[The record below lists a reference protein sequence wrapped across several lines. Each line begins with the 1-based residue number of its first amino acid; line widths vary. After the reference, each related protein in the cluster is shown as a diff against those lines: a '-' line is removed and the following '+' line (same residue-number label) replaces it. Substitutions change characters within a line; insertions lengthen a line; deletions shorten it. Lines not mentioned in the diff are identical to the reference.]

1 MNVKSRKRDD
11 GSVLEAQVVW
21 DLSYTDLSFVPFRK
35 ARVDK
40 RQMNLTKR
48 PRVDPMIPA
57 VDRLCHAA
65 CLSGRCSPS
74 EARQLPPRFD
84 NAFDP
89 APAYTC
95 RRMGFF
101 ERRISPCRGV
111 ALLSLS
117 INAIPGGVEPSCH
130 TATVV

>member
-1 MNVKSRKRDD
+1 MGLVVYRSELCTFPESPGRQASDESDEETARRSHDSSCRSALSRR
-11 GSVLEAQVVW
+11 
-21 DLSYTDLSFVPFRK
+21 VPQRSLF
-35 ARVDK
+35 
-40 RQMNLTKR
+40 
-48 PRVDPMIPA
+48 
-57 VDRLCHAA
+57 
-65 CLSGRCSPS
+65 PS

-101 ERRISPCRGV
+101 ERSISPCRGV